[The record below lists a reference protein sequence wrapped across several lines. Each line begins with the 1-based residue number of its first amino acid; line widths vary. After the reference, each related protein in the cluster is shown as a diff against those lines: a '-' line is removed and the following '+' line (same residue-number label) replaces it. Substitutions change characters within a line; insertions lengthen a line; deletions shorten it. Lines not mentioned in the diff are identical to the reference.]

1 MKRKLEVLTMGEFKA
16 GEKLDRF
23 EKDILRPGTWVH
35 PVTRKMISFDQD
47 RLTKLVDQ
55 TNKYLKNENKV
66 PFPDGHSTAAKDNM
80 GWWLETRLDE
90 QGRLMAVLNT
100 SDQDVAAKLKNG
112 TIDSVSAC
120 IEFGLT
126 DSRGNFYPEVI
137 THICGTN
144 YPVIEKQ
151 GEFVALSRDA
161 GGAQDD
167 VEIYVD
173 PEQLGDL
180 PGHEFRGNQYTES
193 QGQSDAIRKHA
204 DLAKKANDA
213 SHEAIRGNVSHEVA
227 AAANRELAKA
237 HEAEAKRTS
246 DAEWRRVQEQR
257 AAQAHQSAKFHDSK
271 STKDKAISTM
281 QSHLGDY
288 ERGFNRVA
296 DQINSD
302 ERSSAQEA
310 FKEIKAVLK
319 GSGSPGEARDR
330 IKAEAKKAHAAL
342 EKAQKDWNS
351 LLTGTGEKFRKKQDE
366 IGTALHR
373 ARGRAS
379 AYNLGDL
386 SVTNLSTDQPE
397 ADRLQLGMGVKDEA
411 LWSKAK
417 AQAEKEGHGDDYAYI
432 TGIYK
437 KMGGEFDHM
446 MSTVS
451 NSATGNPDG
460 GVTMDLSKLALLLG
474 LPKDT
479 KPEII
484 LAAAEKAQE
493 EAKAN
498 AMIATQLAALGFKV
512 EDGKVVKLDAAPK
525 TDREKELEATL
536 EESRLQNAKSQLS
549 LARSKAEA
557 IVKSGKLPA
566 AMQARLERVLAV
578 AGRTEAVAL
587 STNDPRKVTNVAID
601 VAKEVG
607 ELFDAVPS
615 ILKERLATLPSLS
628 PADVEAAK
636 KQTEQLATR
645 SKDIASRNQP
655 KEYAGK

>member
-1 MKRKLEVLTMGEFKA
+1 MKRKLEVLSVGEFKA

-35 PVTRKMISFDQD
+35 PVTKKMISFDED
-47 RLTKLVDQ
+47 RLSKLVDQ

-80 GWWLETRLDE
+80 GWWLETRLDPN
-90 QGRLMAVLNT
+90 GNLMAVLNT
-100 SDQDVAAKLKNG
+100 SDQEVASKLKNG

-161 GGAQDD
+161 GVQDD
-167 VEIYVD
+167 VEIYVE
-173 PEQLGDL
+173 PEQLGDN
-180 PGHEFRGNQYTES
+180 PGHEFHGNQWSDGSGGGKKPKDDPHDTVRHDMAANNAS
-193 QGQSDAIRKHA
+193 HDAIRKGT
-204 DLAKKANDA
+204 KAAHEKAVAALTKARDA
-213 SHEAIRGNVSHEVA
+213 HKRA
-227 AAANRELAKA
+227 AAAAQGYDAKA
-237 HEAEAKRTS
+237 PHERLMHQHNTSIRYHEASA
-246 DAEWRRVQEQR
+246 RVL
-257 AAQAHQSAKFHDSK
+257 SM
-271 STKDKAISTM
+271 AIS
-281 QSHLGDY
+281 GDS
-288 ERGFNRVA
+288 EKKILLSLSEEFKKQA
-296 DQINSD
+296 DQMH
-302 ERSSAQEA
+302 
-310 FKEIKAVLK
+310 F
-319 GSGSPGEARDR
+319 
-330 IKAEAKKAHAAL
+330 
-342 EKAQKDWNS
+342 
-351 LLTGTGEKFRKKQDE
+351 
-366 IGTALHR
+366 
-373 ARGRAS
+373 
-379 AYNLGDL
+379 
-386 SVTNLSTDQPE
+386 
-397 ADRLQLGMGVKDEA
+397 GMGVKNEA

-479 KPEII
+479 KPEEI

-498 AMIATQLAALGFKV
+498 AAIATQLATLGFKV

-536 EESRLQNAKSQLS
+536 EESRLQNAKAQLS

-557 IVKSGKLPA
+557 IVKGGKLPA
-566 AMQARLERVLAV
+566 AMQSRLERVLAV

-615 ILKERLATLPSLS
+615 ILKEKLSTLPSLS
-628 PADVEAAK
+628 AADVEAAK